1 MNFAD
6 RLDAATRRVDNACLV
21 GIDPHPELLPEAF
34 AGVRDPELPRA
45 ERARLL
51 GDFACELVELVAG
64 RVPAVKPQSAFFELF
79 GAEGVQAWER
89 TVSAAR
95 AAGLLVIG
103 DVKRGDIAST
113 AAAYAAAFLDPAV
126 TPAPCDAVTLSPFL
140 GADSISPF
148 LAACAEHGAG
158 IYVLVRTS
166 NPGSADFQRHG
177 DPELSFRI
185 ADAVAGWGSARPELL
200 GDCGLSSVG
209 AVVGAT
215 HADELRAFRA
225 RLPRA
230 PLLLPGFGAQGAGP
244 SDVVDAFLGRE
255 PRGALVNSSRGIG
268 FAYREQRHAGRDWKD
283 AASAAL
289 DEMIASIRAALKGRG
304 PS

>member
-1 MNFAD
+1 MSFAD
-6 RLDAATRRVDNACLV
+6 RLDAAARRVDNACLV
-21 GIDPHPELLPEAF
+21 GIDPHPALLPEAF

-51 GDFACELVELVAG
+51 GDFACQMVELAAG

-79 GAEGVQAWER
+79 GPEGAEAWER

-95 AAGLLVIG
+95 AAGLLVVG

-113 AAAYAAAFLDPAV
+113 AAAYAGAFLDPAV

-148 LAACAEHGAG
+148 LEACAEHGAG
-158 IYVLVRTS
+158 IFVLVRTS

-177 DPELSFRI
+177 EPELSFRI
-185 ADAVAGWGSARPELL
+185 ADAVDAWGARPELV

-215 HADELRAFRA
+215 HPDELRAFRA
-225 RLPRA
+225 RMPRA

-244 SDVVDAFLGRE
+244 ADVVDAFLGRE
-255 PRGALVNSSRGIG
+255 PRGALVNSSRGIS
-268 FAYREQRHAGRDWKD
+268 FAYRQERYAGRDWKD

-289 DEMIASIRAALKGRG
+289 DEMVASIRAALKGRA
-304 PS
+304 